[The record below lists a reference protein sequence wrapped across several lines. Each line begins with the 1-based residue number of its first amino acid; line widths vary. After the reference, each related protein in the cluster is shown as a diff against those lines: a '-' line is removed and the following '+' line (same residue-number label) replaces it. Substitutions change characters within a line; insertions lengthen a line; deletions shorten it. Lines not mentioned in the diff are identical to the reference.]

1 MIVEIDNVELFF
13 GQKIILSAIYLKG
26 ETGSVTGI
34 LGKNGCGKTSLLKIL
49 FGNLSPKNK
58 NIRIDGKHQKKTLFS
73 ASLIAYLPQHQLIP
87 KNLTTSRIFNLFKVS
102 WIDFIA
108 EFDTFSL
115 YEKTKINKLSSGE
128 IRVIETYLILKSRKK
143 IILLD
148 EPFSFISP
156 IHIEKIKNII
166 NTQKKESVIIITDHY
181 YNDILEIS
189 DTLFFLKNGYSKP
202 INSKEDLKKEGYI

>member
-1 MIVEIDNVELFF
+1 M
-13 GQKIILSAIYLKG
+13 
-26 ETGSVTGI
+26 
-34 LGKNGCGKTSLLKIL
+34 
-49 FGNLSPKNK
+49 
-58 NIRIDGKHQKKTLFS
+58 
-73 ASLIAYLPQHQLIP
+73 PQHQLIP

>member
-1 MIVEIDNVELFF
+1 MIVEIDNVEYFF
-13 GQKIILSAIYLKG
+13 GKNKILSGIYIKG
-26 ETGSVTGI
+26 ETGTVTGI

-49 FGNLSPKNK
+49 FGNLSPKSK
-58 NIRIDGKHQKKTLFS
+58 NIRIDGKHQKKALFS
-73 ASLIAYLPQHQLIP
+73 TCLIAYLPQHSLIP

-102 WIDFIA
+102 WIDFVA

-189 DTLFFLKNGYSKP
+189 DTLFFFKNGYSKP
-202 INSKEDLKKEGYI
+202 IDSKEDLKNEGYI